1 MPKTVTF
8 YPHETRIA
16 ALELAVQYANG
27 GADIPRAAAV
37 VDIAKVFEKYLTEE
51 PIKSYEIRLEDD
63 DDDASGGDKPGA
75 KRAP

>member
-1 MPKTVTF
+1 MGSSPIPGTSSFHFRTSL
-8 YPHETRIA
+8 R
-16 ALELAVQYANG
+16 AVFS
-27 GADIPRAAAV
+27 DIPRAAAV

-75 KRAP
+75 KRAPSSFR